1 MLVGCQQDPRLDGEF
16 TRLVRNASRQDAAS
30 LGRPS
35 VGRPR
40 LLARAGWSRT
50 SEVTAPPAPA
60 QSGARLAGVEGLRA
74 LAAVSI
80 LVYHCWLYSAPD
92 GQRVDLGLL
101 SRFALRHLPAG
112 VLLFFTLSGFLLYRP
127 LAASVLRQ
135 APLPSVRRYLRNR
148 ALRIFP
154 AYLLILL
161 VVGVLLPA
169 ALTGRVSSG
178 SQLGRLTGDP
188 GVLLANAAL
197 LQNYVPGSMD
207 TGIGPAWSLAVELVF
222 YLILP
227 LLGWLA
233 ATSARAAATPRS
245 RTGAA
250 LVPVA
255 VVIAIGLSGSLVA
268 FHVVPPGSGAWH
280 RGVVRSFWFHA
291 DLFALGMALAVTRV
305 NLEDGRLRLPS
316 WWRPAAAASLVGV
329 TMATVLLT
337 DRGRIQQ
344 YNGALAYET
353 LVTVA
358 CALLLALVVLP
369 TAEAPPPA
377 NVRLLETRLLVA
389 VGLASYSLFLWHEP
403 VVRWLQ
409 QHGLTS
415 GGTAG
420 FWVNLL
426 LVGALSGLLSG
437 LTYRFVE
444 RPALRRKT
452 GRPPPGPTPSATGTQ
467 ASAQAAPSS
476 QRDDPPRSVA

>member
-1 MLVGCQQDPRLDGEF
+1 
-16 TRLVRNASRQDAAS
+16 
-30 LGRPS
+30 
-35 VGRPR
+35 
-40 LLARAGWSRT
+40 
-50 SEVTAPPAPA
+50 VTAPPAPA

-74 LAAVSI
+74 LAAASV
-80 LVYHCWLYSAPD
+80 LVFHCWLYSAPD
-92 GQRVDLGLL
+92 GHRVNLGLL

-135 APLPSVRRYLRNR
+135 APRPSVRRYLRNR

-154 AYLLILL
+154 AYLMVLL

-169 ALTGRVSSG
+169 ALTGRGSSG
-178 SQLGRLTGDP
+178 SPLGRLVGDP
-188 GVLLANAAL
+188 GVLLANAFL
-197 LQNYVPGSMD
+197 LQNYFPASMD
-207 TGIGPAWSLAVELVF
+207 SGIGPAWSLAVELVF
-222 YLILP
+222 YLVLP

-233 ATSARAAATPRS
+233 AACARAAHTPRS

-268 FHVVPPGSGAWH
+268 SHVVPPGSAWQ
-280 RGVVRSFWFHA
+280 RGVVRSFWYHA
-291 DLFALGMALAVTRV
+291 DLFALGMALAVARV
-305 NLEDGRLRLPS
+305 NLEDGRLRLPT
-316 WWRPAAAASLVGV
+316 WWRTAAAAGLVMV
-329 TMATVLLT
+329 TLVTVLLT

-344 YNGALAYET
+344 YQGALVYET

-369 TAEAPPPA
+369 VTASARPPA
-377 NVRLLETRLLVA
+377 LVRLLDTRVFVA

-409 QHGLTS
+409 QHRWTVGGS
-415 GGTAG
+415 GG
-420 FWVNLL
+420 FWVNLVVL
-426 LVGALSGLLSG
+426 GVVSGLLSG

-444 RPALRRKT
+444 RPALSRKT
-452 GRPPPGPTPSATGTQ
+452 GRPPPSPPASATRAQ
-467 ASAQAAPSS
+467 ASAQAAQSS
-476 QRDDPPRSVA
+476 QRDDHPRSVT

>member
-1 MLVGCQQDPRLDGEF
+1 
-16 TRLVRNASRQDAAS
+16 
-30 LGRPS
+30 
-35 VGRPR
+35 
-40 LLARAGWSRT
+40 
-50 SEVTAPPAPA
+50 
-60 QSGARLAGVEGLRA
+60 

-92 GQRVDLGLL
+92 GQQVDLGLL

-154 AYLLILL
+154 AYLLVLL
-161 VVGVLLPA
+161 VVGVVLPA
-169 ALTGRVSSG
+169 ALTGRSSSG
-178 SQLGRLTGDP
+178 SQLGRLVGDP

-233 ATSARAAATPRS
+233 ATCARAAAPPRG

-255 VVIAIGLSGSLVA
+255 VVIVIGLSGSLVA

-316 WWRPAAAASLVGV
+316 WWRPAAAAGLVGV
-329 TMATVLLT
+329 TTATVLLA
-337 DRGRIQQ
+337 DRGRIEQ
-344 YNGALAYET
+344 YNGALAYEA

-369 TAEAPPPA
+369 TAAAPPPA
-377 NVRLLETRLLVA
+377 IVRLLESRVLVA

-409 QHGLTS
+409 QHGWTS
-415 GGTAG
+415 GGTRG
-420 FWVNLL
+420 FWINLL
-426 LVGALSGLLSG
+426 VLGVLSGLLSG
-437 LTYRFVE
+437 CTYRFVE
-444 RPALRRKT
+444 RPALSRKT
-452 GRPPPGPTPSATGTQ
+452 GRRPADRTASATGAQ
-467 ASAQAAPSS
+467 ESAHAAQSS
-476 QRDDPPRSVA
+476 RHDGHPRSVA

>member
-1 MLVGCQQDPRLDGEF
+1 V
-16 TRLVRNASRQDAAS
+16 AAAS
-30 LGRPS
+30 
-35 VGRPR
+35 V
-40 LLARAGWSRT
+40 
-50 SEVTAPPAPA
+50 
-60 QSGARLAGVEGLRA
+60 
-74 LAAVSI
+74 
-80 LVYHCWLYSAPD
+80 LVFHCWLYSAPD
-92 GQRVDLGLL
+92 GHRVNLGLL

-135 APLPSVRRYLRNR
+135 APRPSVRRYLRNR

-154 AYLLILL
+154 AYLLVLL

-169 ALTGRVSSG
+169 ALTGRGSSG
-178 SQLGRLTGDP
+178 SPLGRLVGDP
-188 GVLLANAAL
+188 GVLLANAFL
-197 LQNYVPGSMD
+197 LQNYFPASMD

-233 ATSARAAATPRS
+233 AACARAAGTPRS

-255 VVIAIGLSGSLVA
+255 VVIAIGLSGTLVA
-268 FHVVPPGSGAWH
+268 SHLVPPGSGAWH
-280 RGVVRSFWFHA
+280 RGVVRSFWYHA
-291 DLFALGMALAVTRV
+291 DLFALGMALAVARV
-305 NLEDGRLRLPS
+305 NLEDGRLRLPT
-316 WWRPAAAASLVGV
+316 WWRTAAAAGLVMV
-329 TMATVLLT
+329 TLVTVLLT

-344 YNGALAYET
+344 YQGALVYET
-353 LVTVA
+353 LVIVA

-369 TAEAPPPA
+369 VTASARPPA
-377 NVRLLETRLLVA
+377 LVRLLETRVFVA

-409 QHGLTS
+409 QHRWTV
-415 GGTAG
+415 GGTGG

-426 LVGALSGLLSG
+426 VLGVVGGLLSG

-444 RPALRRKT
+444 RPALSHKT
-452 GRPPPGPTPSATGTQ
+452 GRPPPGPPASATQAQ
-467 ASAQAAPSS
+467 ASAQAAQSS
-476 QRDDPPRSVA
+476 QRDGHPDLSPDPRGAALRDSFGSTGR

>member
-1 MLVGCQQDPRLDGEF
+1 M
-16 TRLVRNASRQDAAS
+16 N
-30 LGRPS
+30 
-35 VGRPR
+35 
-40 LLARAGWSRT
+40 
-50 SEVTAPPAPA
+50 
-60 QSGARLAGVEGLRA
+60 
-74 LAAVSI
+74 
-80 LVYHCWLYSAPD
+80 
-92 GQRVDLGLL
+92 LGLL

-135 APLPSVRRYLRNR
+135 APRPSVRRYLRNR

-154 AYLLILL
+154 AYLMVLL

-169 ALTGRVSSG
+169 ALTGRGSSG
-178 SQLGRLTGDP
+178 SPLGRLVGDP
-188 GVLLANAAL
+188 GVLLANAFL
-197 LQNYVPGSMD
+197 LQNYFPASMD

-222 YLILP
+222 YLVLP

-233 ATSARAAATPRS
+233 AACARAAHTPRS

-268 FHVVPPGSGAWH
+268 SHVVPPGSAWQ
-280 RGVVRSFWFHA
+280 RGVVRSFWYHA
-291 DLFALGMALAVTRV
+291 DLFALGMALAVARV
-305 NLEDGRLRLPS
+305 NLEDGRLRLPT
-316 WWRPAAAASLVGV
+316 WWRRVAAAGLVMV
-329 TMATVLLT
+329 TLMTVLLT

-344 YNGALAYET
+344 YQGALVYET

-369 TAEAPPPA
+369 VTASARPPA
-377 NVRLLETRLLVA
+377 LVRLLETRVFVA

-409 QHGLTS
+409 QHRWTVGGS
-415 GGTAG
+415 GG
-420 FWVNLL
+420 FWVNLVVL
-426 LVGALSGLLSG
+426 GVVSGLLSG

-444 RPALRRKT
+444 RPALSRKT
-452 GRPPPGPTPSATGTQ
+452 GRPPPGPPASATQAQ
-467 ASAQAAPSS
+467 ASAQAAQSS
-476 QRDDPPRSVA
+476 QRDGHPRSVT

>member
-1 MLVGCQQDPRLDGEF
+1 
-16 TRLVRNASRQDAAS
+16 
-30 LGRPS
+30 
-35 VGRPR
+35 
-40 LLARAGWSRT
+40 
-50 SEVTAPPAPA
+50 
-60 QSGARLAGVEGLRA
+60 VEGLRA

-80 LVYHCWLYSAPD
+80 LIYHCWLYSAPD
-92 GQRVDLGLL
+92 GRPVDLGLL

-135 APLPSVRRYLRNR
+135 VPGPSMRRYLRNR

-154 AYLLILL
+154 AYLLVLL

-169 ALTGRVSSG
+169 ALTGRSAAG
-178 SQLGRLTGDP
+178 SQLGRLAGDP

-197 LQNYVPGSMD
+197 LQNYLPASMD

-222 YLILP
+222 YLVLP

-233 ATSARAAATPRS
+233 AACARAAGTAQG

-280 RGVVRSFWFHA
+280 RGVVRSFWYHA
-291 DLFALGMALAVTRV
+291 DLFALGMALAVVRV
-305 NLEDGRLRLPS
+305 NVEDGRLRLPRR
-316 WWRPAAAASLVGV
+316 WRTAAAAGLVGITVV
-329 TMATVLLT
+329 TALLT

-344 YNGALAYET
+344 YPGALPYEA
-353 LVTVA
+353 LVSLA

-369 TAEAPPPA
+369 TAAPAPRPA
-377 NVRLLETRLLVA
+377 IVRLLETRLLVA
-389 VGLASYSLFLWHEP
+389 VGLVSYSLFLWHEP

-409 QHGLTS
+409 QRGWTS
-415 GGTAG
+415 GGTRG
-420 FWVNLL
+420 FWINLL
-426 LVGALSGLLSG
+426 VLGVLSGLLSAG
-437 LTYRFVE
+437 TYRFVE

-452 GRPPPGPTPSATGTQ
+452 RAPSPRAESPAAVAESGQNAGRQAGHLPGSHRDQLHVAGRQPPQQQPGCAQEVVQRPPGDEAVTPA
-467 ASAQAAPSS
+467 
-476 QRDDPPRSVA
+476 

>member
-1 MLVGCQQDPRLDGEF
+1 
-16 TRLVRNASRQDAAS
+16 
-30 LGRPS
+30 
-35 VGRPR
+35 
-40 LLARAGWSRT
+40 
-50 SEVTAPPAPA
+50 
-60 QSGARLAGVEGLRA
+60 
-74 LAAVSI
+74 
-80 LVYHCWLYSAPD
+80 
-92 GQRVDLGLL
+92 
-101 SRFALRHLPAG
+101 
-112 VLLFFTLSGFLLYRP
+112 
-127 LAASVLRQ
+127 
-135 APLPSVRRYLRNR
+135 
-148 ALRIFP
+148 
-154 AYLLILL
+154 
-161 VVGVLLPA
+161 
-169 ALTGRVSSG
+169 
-178 SQLGRLTGDP
+178 
-188 GVLLANAAL
+188 
-197 LQNYVPGSMD
+197 
-207 TGIGPAWSLAVELVF
+207 
-222 YLILP
+222 
-227 LLGWLA
+227 
-233 ATSARAAATPRS
+233 
-245 RTGAA
+245 
-250 LVPVA
+250 
-255 VVIAIGLSGSLVA
+255 
-268 FHVVPPGSGAWH
+268 VVPPGSGAWH
-280 RGVVRSFWFHA
+280 QGVVRSFWFHA

-426 LVGALSGLLSG
+426 LMGALSGLLSG

-452 GRPPPGPTPSATGTQ
+452 GRPPPGPTASATGTQ